1 MSQIESMDFMMN
13 VSIIIFKKGKRRY
26 SVKLWRSFT
35 DLFNW
40 LPCAAI
46 IDDKILCMHGGLSP
60 SLKHPNEIDNLH
72 RPADIPDSG
81 KIKNK
86 IFKKIFRFDL

>member
-1 MSQIESMDFMMN
+1 MSQIEYMVSTMN
-13 VSIIIFKKGKRRY
+13 VSYIIFKKGKRRY

-40 LPCAAI
+40 LPVAAI

-60 SLKHPNEIDNLH
+60 NLKHPNEIENLH
-72 RPADIPDSG
+72 RPSDIPDSG
-81 KIKNK
+81 KNS
-86 IFKKIFRFDL
+86 FKFI